1 MTETDWSGKGARVG
15 YDINEPAL
23 LEELEVIGLGTSSL
37 VTKVRSTRRGPNIFA
52 KKTLEKRGHLLR
64 LEMLLQEV
72 KVLQKLHNPHIIR
85 LVGTLDERR
94 FFSILIYPAQNGTF
108 GHSWK
113 AY

>member
-72 KVLQKLHNPHIIR
+72 KVLVFQMSHPRPELPS
-85 LVGTLDERR
+85 
-94 FFSILIYPAQNGTF
+94 FSTCQT
-108 GHSWK
+108 
-113 AY
+113 